1 MSKNDY
7 SIEAEK
13 ITVLLLSAD
22 ITKVRQGI
30 EQCHHAHTAAI
41 ILPLLTLLKDSGMRE
56 FHADVRT
63 LLNSI
68 KADGAIDFLMKAFR
82 NPEFHAV
89 QADIICALW
98 SGPIATGK
106 AFNEIIN
113 TALEGDYRMQ
123 MEAITLIEENS
134 SDITEEQILE
144 TFEAVTRKLNQ
155 SSDINPIL
163 VDMHRA
169 ISKLRANAEAE

>member
-1 MSKNDY
+1 MYKHDHSK
-7 SIEAEK
+7 ETEK
-13 ITVLLLSAD
+13 ITGLLLSID
-22 ITKVRQGI
+22 SEHVRMGI
-30 EQCHHAHTAAI
+30 EECHHAHSAEI
-41 ILPLLTLLKDSGMRE
+41 ILPLLTLLKDSSKHE
-56 FHADVRT
+56 FHADVRN

-113 TALEGDYRMQ
+113 TAIEGDYRLQ

-134 SDITEEQILE
+134 TDITEEQILE

-163 VDMHRA
+163 RDMHRA